1 MGLLLIFYAKAKGS
15 VVQATRAREIFSTRH
30 EAQKAET
37 ARVARTPTLSYR
49 TPSHDAAAD
58 ARFVFVLISMLRL
71 TTVRRLSREISERRV
86 ENVEK
91 SRKP

>member
-1 MGLLLIFYAKAKGS
+1 M
-15 VVQATRAREIFSTRH
+15 RH

-49 TPSHDAAAD
+49 TPSHDIAAD

-71 TTVRRLSREISERRV
+71 TTVRGLLSREIFEIFKRRV